1 MATHNVTFLKQVDK
15 IIVIE
20 HGEITAQGTYS
31 ELKSN
36 NILSD
41 LILGNSES
49 DQNQLKKRSNSGIAF
64 VRSQSVQSEEGKN
77 EKKIVDDSRDPE
89 NFEIGE
95 VKMTEYFAYIKCM
108 GVLIFIAV
116 NFCQFF
122 ASGAEIGAS
131 FWLTQWVEEKSHQ
144 GKQLGLILY
153 AVLVVIEGIFIYSGC
168 LLFYTASI
176 RATKTLHQKLL
187 YQVLRSPLS
196 FFDLTPLGRVLNRFS
211 RDISTIDMDI
221 SAFFLYFVMQMTFV
235 PMMMLMICLATPYLL
250 ILLLIISIIYYLV
263 YVSLKQNKTKILLI
277 IIFIETFSFWSKTI
291 KKIGIDCKIT
301 NF

>member
-15 IIVIE
+15 ILVIE
-20 HGEITAQGTYS
+20 HGEIIAQGTYS

-49 DQNQLKKRSNSGIAF
+49 DQNQLKKRSNSGTAF
-64 VRSQSVQSEEGKN
+64 VRSQSIQEEEGKN

-108 GVLIFIAV
+108 GILIFIAA

-122 ASGAEIGAS
+122 GNGAEVGAS
-131 FWLTQWVEEKSHQ
+131 FWLTQWVEEKSHE
-144 GKQLGLILY
+144 GKKLGLILY
-153 AVLVVIEGIFIYSGC
+153 AALVIIEGLFIYSGC

-176 RATKTLHQKLL
+176 RATRTLHQRLL

-221 SAFFLYFVMQMTFV
+221 SAFFLYFVMQLSFV

-250 ILLLIISIIYYLV
+250 ILLLIISIVYYFV
-263 YVSLKQNKTKILLI
+263 YVSFKQNEMKI
-277 IIFIETFSFWSKTI
+277 
-291 KKIGIDCKIT
+291 
-301 NF
+301 